1 MYVTSSERSVMSFES
16 DTIKF
21 LESHHLFKGIP
32 SQDLAIIFPFLGN
45 ERFEPGDRITR
56 EDTPGLAI
64 YLITTGSVAMTKRKP
79 DGDGA
84 ALLERL
90 GRGSTFGELGMLE
103 SSERSAS
110 VTAVEATETLVLT
123 DQAFRDVFTFRPET
137 YRMIMGNLARDL
149 GRRLRSANARIAELA
164 PASGRGEA

>member
-1 MYVTSSERSVMSFES
+1 M
-16 DTIKF
+16 
-21 LESHHLFKGIP
+21 
-32 SQDLAIIFPFLGN
+32 AIIFPFLGN
-45 ERFEPGDRITR
+45 ERFEPGDRITH

-64 YLITTGSVAMTKRKP
+64 YVITTGSVAMTKRKP

-90 GRGSTFGELGMLE
+90 EKGATFGELGMLE
-103 SSERSAS
+103 GGERSAS
-110 VTAVEATETLVLT
+110 VTAVEPTETLVLT

-137 YRMIMGNLARDL
+137 YRMMMSNLALDL
-149 GRRLRSANARIAELA
+149 SRRLRAANARIAELA